1 MTTTIDKKIVE
12 MGFDNSEFEKGVDK
26 TLKDVD
32 RLKKGL
38 AFEDSTRSFSNL
50 TSSMNSQNNFA
61 GITGAVENISS
72 RFSILGAI
80 GFTAIQNITNS
91 VIDLTKKLWNM
102 VSPIDNAKKGLG
114 EYETQ
119 INAVQTIMANT
130 SSKGTTLTQVNAAL
144 DQLNTYADKTIY
156 NFSEMTRNIGT
167 FTAAG
172 VDLDTSVAAIK
183 GIANLAAVSGS
194 NSQQAS
200 TAMYQLSQALSSGT
214 LKLMDWNS
222 VVNAG
227 MGGQVFQDALKET
240 ARAHGVAVDDII
252 KKEGSFRESL
262 TTGWITSSILTETL
276 SKFTGDLNAEQLKT
290 MGYTEDQIAAIIK
303 MGNVANDAATK
314 VKTFSQLKETL
325 AEAIGSGWAQ
335 SWRIVIGDF
344 EEAKALF
351 TTISDTLGG
360 LIGAS
365 ADTRNNL
372 LKSWKDMGG
381 RAAVVRAIELAF
393 KGLIGI
399 MGTVKEAFR
408 DIFPAVTA
416 QTLYN
421 LSLRLMLFASR
432 LTLSSETAEK
442 VKTIFKGFFAIFDI
456 IRIAIVSFLKVM
468 SQFRE
473 GFENTGSGLVD
484 FIEKIAKFILNL
496 REAIKDGKSF
506 EVFFQSIIDY
516 IKLAIVAIS
525 IFISS
530 VKSEFDKIKP
540 YLLTIGGYFTT
551 FFEGVK
557 EKFQFIRD
565 WLPNMFSGI
574 DTGGVDSF
582 FEKVGTRFEPLKKIG
597 QLTALVIGGIVKLV
611 AKLAPTF
618 FKIASSVAGAIAKF
632 VQAIGQGIAELDFTK
647 LYDAINAGL
656 LTGLLVAITSFIGKG
671 GKAIDSVGGVFD
683 TLKDVF
689 GGVKGV
695 LDGVRGSLEAYQQNL
710 KAKTL
715 LTIALAIGV
724 LAASLLVLSLID
736 SKKLTSALLAITTL
750 FAELS
755 ISMSIFSAGG
765 GAGLKATASLVAMAV
780 AIGILALALTAI
792 SKIDQADISKGIVAI
807 LQLTTTLVL
816 FGKLL
821 SQQSGTMLKSAVG
834 LIAFSL
840 GLSILVSVVRR
851 LGEIDPEKLTTGLK
865 GVGIL
870 LAELAVFMQVSNLG
884 GKSGFSSGASIL
896 ALSGAILV
904 LSLAVSRFSEMDT
917 EKLQQ
922 GLLAVGIVLAEIAAF
937 TQLTGDGKRII
948 ATSIGVTIL
957 AAAMMIFAE
966 VIAKL
971 GALSLDEIQRGL
983 AAMGLSLLIVV
994 AAIQAMPKN
1003 ALLTGVALVVIA
1015 GALVILSKAL
1025 SSLGDM
1031 SWDEIARGLAAM
1043 AGALTIL
1050 AIAMQVMQSSILGA
1064 GAILIAAGALA
1075 ILAPVLKTLGG
1086 MSLSEIGIALI
1097 ALAGAFLVLGIAG
1110 ALITPVVPTLIGL
1123 GIAITLIG
1131 VAVGLVGLGV
1141 LAFSTG
1147 LAALAVSGAAGAAA
1161 IVIIVTTLIG
1171 LVPMLIKAVVEGLM
1185 LFIQLIGDSAP
1196 IVAEALTKVLLAMIS
1211 VIATVSP
1218 PLIAALLQLLLDLIN
1233 LINTAGP
1240 PFIEAVLTLVGELLD
1255 TLAEKVPD
1263 FVQSGMDILLGFLK
1277 GIRDNIFEIVTVG
1290 IEIVTEFIDAVASKL
1305 PDIIDSG
1312 FNLIVKFIEGLATA
1326 IDENGDELRTA
1337 IGKLAS
1343 AIIDGLADG
1352 LKSGVGAV
1360 AKAIGSL
1367 ASAAISALKLLLGI
1381 HSPSTVFTEF
1391 GELTALGFVNGMVK
1405 MAGDVEEAA
1414 TKIGTSAM
1422 NGMTESISMISDFLL
1437 DSPEFTPVIT
1447 PVVDLTNVVAGR
1459 ESISDIFNEAIG
1471 VSGIPR
1477 TLSSISSGTTPIL
1490 PQDSVKN
1497 GEGNSVITFT
1507 QNNYSPVPLSRFEIY
1522 RQTRNQ
1528 LALVKQATK

>member
-1 MTTTIDKKIVE
+1 MTTTIDKKVVE

-26 TLKDVD
+26 TLQDVS

-38 AFEDSTRSFSNL
+38 AFEDSSRSFSNL
-50 TSSMNSQNNFA
+50 TANMNTQSNFS
-61 GITGAVENISS
+61 GLTGAVESISS

-102 VSPIDNAKKGLG
+102 VSPINNAKQGLG

-119 INAVQTIMANT
+119 INAIQTILANT
-130 SSKGTTLTQVNAAL
+130 SSKGTTMDQVNDAL

-172 VDLDTSVAAIK
+172 IDLDTSVAAIK

-200 TAMYQLSQALSSGT
+200 TAMYQLSQALSTGT
-214 LKLMDWNS
+214 VKLMDWNS

-240 ARAHGVAVDDII
+240 ARAHGIAVDDII
-252 KKEGSFRESL
+252 KQEGSFRESL

-290 MGYTEDQIAAIIK
+290 MGYTEDQIAGILK
-303 MGNVANDAATK
+303 MGQVANDAATK

-325 AEAIGSGWAQ
+325 QEAIGSGWAQ
-335 SWRIVIGDF
+335 TWEIVIGNF
-344 EEAKALF
+344 EEAKTLF
-351 TTISDTLGG
+351 TSISDTLGG
-360 LIGAS
+360 LIGKS
-365 ADTRNNL
+365 AEARNSFL
-372 LKSWKDMGG
+372 QDWKDMGG
-381 RAAVVRAIELAF
+381 RAFVVKAIELAF
-393 KGLIGI
+393 KGVIQI
-399 MGTVKEAFR
+399 MDLVKGAFR
-408 DIFPAVTA
+408 DIFPPITV
-416 QTLYN
+416 QTLYK
-421 LSLRLMLFASR
+421 LSIYLALFASK
-432 LTLSSETAEK
+432 LTLSSETAKK
-442 VKTIFKGFFAIFDI
+442 VSMIFRGFFAIFDI
-456 IRIAIVSFLKVM
+456 VRIALVSFVKVM
-468 SQFRE
+468 SQFSGAFE
-473 GFENTGSGLVD
+473 GTGSGLLD
-484 FIEKIAKFILNL
+484 FLYKIAKFILIT
-496 REAIKDGKSF
+496 RMAINTGKLF
-506 EVFFQSIIDY
+506 EVFFQRIVDY
-516 IKLAIVAIS
+516 IKLAIIAIS
-525 IFISS
+525 SFVSYI
-530 VKSEFDKIKP
+530 KSEFDKIKP
-540 YLLTIGGYFTT
+540 YLTTIGGYFTS
-551 FFEGVK
+551 FFDDVK

-582 FEKVGTRFEPLKKIG
+582 FEKVGSRFEPLKKIG
-597 QLTALVIGGIVKLV
+597 QLTILVIGGIVKLA

-618 FKIASSVAGAIAKF
+618 FNIAKDVAGAIAKF
-632 VQAIGQGIAELDFTK
+632 VQAIGEGISQLDFTK

-656 LTGLLVAITSFIGKG
+656 LTGMLLAIRSFIGKG
-671 GKAIDSVGGVFD
+671 GKAIDSIGSVFDSLKGVFS
-683 TLKDVF
+683 
-689 GGVKGV
+689 GVTGV

-755 ISMSIFSAGG
+755 ISMSIFSQGG
-765 GAGLKATASLVAMAV
+765 GAGLKATTALIAMAV

-816 FGKLL
+816 FGKML
-821 SQQSGTMLKSAVG
+821 SQQSGTMLKSALG
-834 LIAFSL
+834 LIAFSI
-840 GLSILVSVVRR
+840 GLSMMVGAVRR
-851 LGEIDPEKLTTGLK
+851 LGEIEPEKLATGLK

-870 LAELAVFMQVSNLG
+870 LAELAIFMKTSNLG
-884 GKSGFSSGASIL
+884 GKSGFSGGASIL

-904 LSLAVSRFSEMDT
+904 LTLAVARFSEMDSG
-917 EKLQQ
+917 KLQQ
-922 GLLAVGIVLAEIAAF
+922 GLIAVGVVLAEIAAF

-957 AAAMMIFAE
+957 AGAMMIFAE

-1003 ALLTGVALVVIA
+1003 ALLTGIALVVIA

-1025 SSLGDM
+1025 STLSDM

-1075 ILAPVLKTLGG
+1075 ILAPVLKTLGA

-1097 ALAGAFLVLGIAG
+1097 ALAGAFLVLGVAG

-1141 LAFSTG
+1141 LAFSAG

-1171 LVPMLIKAVVEGLM
+1171 LVPMLIKAVVDGLM

-1240 PFIEAVLTLVGELLD
+1240 PFIEAVLNLVGQLLT
-1255 TLAEKVPD
+1255 TLAEKIPD

-1326 IDENGDELRTA
+1326 IDENGDDLRAA
-1337 IGKLAS
+1337 IGKLAK

-1391 GELTALGFVNGMVK
+1391 GELTAQGFVDGLVK
-1405 MAGDVEEAA
+1405 MAGNVEEAA
-1414 TKIGTSAM
+1414 LNIGTAAM
-1422 NGMTESISMISDFLL
+1422 NGMTESVKTISDFLL

-1447 PVVDLTNVVAGR
+1447 PVVDLTNVVAGKA
-1459 ESISDIFNEAIG
+1459 SISDIFNEAIG
-1471 VSGIPR
+1471 VSSIPK
-1477 TLSSISSGTTPIL
+1477 TLSSISSGTAQAL

-1497 GEGNSVITFT
+1497 AEGNSVITFT